1 MNTQNQQSSAS
12 KLVLVQQQTNG
23 GWGPICNSLFWHDVI
38 RVQNLDL
45 LKQFFFQLCFY
56 CSFLQVFNNDEDG
69 ETSKKQRKKQASDIT
84 TYQQY
89 VLLLLLTS
97 TTQQSHRKT
106 EKRDLYVIALVLEWN
121 LFLKQ
126 KKKQACICVQLL
138 SLSYI
143 TQIFLEQYCL
153 GTQSYLSCYLSN
165 KNTIPKTLSI
175 EWLTQNGLQ
184 SSHFRNRSFMFE
196 EMPYLFF
203 HFMLFY
209 FLAKQRRN

>member
-84 TYQQY
+84 TYY
-89 VLLLLLTS
+89 TMYCYYYYFYYP
-97 TTQQSHRKT
+97 TETERESHRKT

-126 KKKQACICVQLL
+126 KKKQACVCVQV
-138 SLSYI
+138 

-153 GTQSYLSCYLSN
+153 GKQSYLSCYLSN

-175 EWLTQNGLQ
+175 EWLTQNGL
-184 SSHFRNRSFMFE
+184 
-196 EMPYLFF
+196 
-203 HFMLFY
+203 
-209 FLAKQRRN
+209 

>member
-1 MNTQNQQSSAS
+1 MERPRKSRGKNKHLT
-12 KLVLVQQQTNG
+12 
-23 GWGPICNSLFWHDVI
+23 
-38 RVQNLDL
+38 L
-45 LKQFFFQLCFY
+45 LHTILC
-56 CSFLQVFNNDEDG
+56 
-69 ETSKKQRKKQASDIT
+69 TAT
-84 TYQQY
+84 T
-89 VLLLLLTS
+89 TS
-97 TTQQSHRKT
+97 TTQQRQSHRKT

-126 KKKQACICVQLL
+126 KKKQVCVCVQLL

-153 GTQSYLSCYLSN
+153 GKQSYLSCYLSN

-209 FLAKQRRN
+209 FLAKQRRNYSMSMYIPR

>member
-1 MNTQNQQSSAS
+1 MYCYYYFYYPTETQRESQ
-12 KLVLVQQQTNG
+12 K
-23 GWGPICNSLFWHDVI
+23 D
-38 RVQNLDL
+38 
-45 LKQFFFQLCFY
+45 
-56 CSFLQVFNNDEDG
+56 
-69 ETSKKQRKKQASDIT
+69 RKKRFVCNCIGIGMEFIS
-84 TYQQY
+84 
-89 VLLLLLTS
+89 
-97 TTQQSHRKT
+97 KT
-106 EKRDLYVIALVLEWN
+106 KEEVGMYL
-121 LFLKQ
+121 
-126 KKKQACICVQLL
+126 CVQLL

-209 FLAKQRRN
+209 FLAKQRRNYSMSMYIPR